1 RECPANSLELKFHS
15 NDAAETTSLK
25 KRHLPLACELRIP
38 GWERKSAWNQPGLA
52 ATENTDT
59 ACAQNIEREEKS
71 DKRQAAI
78 SSATDCM
85 SFAFFERRLVVHG
98 RPSCRYGEFAVG

>member
-1 RECPANSLELKFHS
+1 MAMTL
-15 NDAAETTSLK
+15 AETTSLK

-38 GWERKSAWNQPGLA
+38 GWERKSAWNQLGLA

-59 ACAQNIEREEKS
+59 ACAQNTEREEKS

-78 SSATDCM
+78 SSATYCM
-85 SFAFFERRLVVHG
+85 SCAFFERRLVVPG
-98 RPSCRYGEFAVG
+98 RQNCRCGEFAVG